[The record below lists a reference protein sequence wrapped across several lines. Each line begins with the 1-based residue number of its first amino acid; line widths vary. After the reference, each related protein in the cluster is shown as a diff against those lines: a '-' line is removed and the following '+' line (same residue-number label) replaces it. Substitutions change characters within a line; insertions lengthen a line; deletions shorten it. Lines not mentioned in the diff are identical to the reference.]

1 MFRLSTRRLILAG
14 ACLASTIVAVPTS
27 NAETSFD
34 GDWSIYFVT
43 KSGPCLQ
50 SYSGTGQIIN
60 RVIYFTGTGTISGSV
75 APSGSVSMRF
85 TVGPSHAVGIG
96 ELSNDSGRGTWH
108 ANLVEIGTCSGVWSA
123 QRG

>member
-1 MFRLSTRRLILAG
+1 MFRRSTRGLILAG
-14 ACLASTIVAVPTS
+14 ACLASAIVAVPAS

-34 GDWSIYFVT
+34 GAWSISFVT

-50 SYSGTGQIIN
+50 SYSGMGQIIN
-60 RVIYFTGTGTISGSV
+60 RVIYFTGTGSFSGSV
-75 APSGSVSMRF
+75 APGGSVNMQF

-96 ELSNDSGRGTWH
+96 ELSSDSGRGTWR
-108 ANLVEIGTCSGVWSA
+108 ADVVEVGMCSGVWSA